1 MIVREILE
9 LGGVKMAALNS
20 MIENQLKENGRTQT
34 WTINKMN
41 EINPKLKMDRSKMS
55 AIINDNRKMTA
66 EELLAFCMA
75 LKISPD
81 IFTVDELFK
90 SD

>member
-1 MIVREILE
+1 
-9 LGGVKMAALNS
+9 
-20 MIENQLKENGRTQT
+20 
-34 WTINKMN
+34 
-41 EINPKLKMDRSKMS
+41 
-55 AIINDNRKMTA
+55 MTA

>member
-20 MIENQLKENGRTQT
+20 MIETQLKENGRTQT

>member
-1 MIVREILE
+1 
-9 LGGVKMAALNS
+9 MAALNS
-20 MIENQLKENGRTQT
+20 MIETQLKENGRTQT

-66 EELLAFCMA
+66 EELLAFSMA